1 MKSWVVC
8 QMIGLVA
15 GLLGL
20 ALGHDHALRTA
31 DSVAGRVWQ
40 NSMPNRKGGD
50 GSCPPFLGITQL
62 LKLATSSASR
72 NFGVGWG
79 QTALQSNRDRF
90 RMHNRGN

>member
-50 GSCPPFLGITQL
+50 GSLPALSRDYSAFEAGNIIRVEKFWSGLGANGFT
-62 LKLATSSASR
+62 
-72 NFGVGWG
+72 V
-79 QTALQSNRDRF
+79 
-90 RMHNRGN
+90 